1 MGILNI
7 TPDSFFDGGKYLTS
21 KQTITQIEL
30 MLSQGANIIDV
41 GAFSS
46 KPGSKLVSYTDEKQR
61 LTPIFKEI
69 AKKFENVIFSLDT
82 FRSEIAKEFVNDY
95 GVGII
100 NDISAGELDANMF
113 KTIAELN
120 VPYIIMHMKGTPEN
134 MQNNPVYNKNIELEI
149 IEYFAEKVAKL
160 NQLGVND
167 IIIDPGFGFGK
178 TLEQNYQLLNKLDSF
193 KILDLPLLVGISRK
207 SMITK
212 LLNNNAENALNGT
225 SILNTIA
232 IQKAANILRV
242 HDVKEAKEVID
253 ILNSLQ

>member
-253 ILNSLQ
+253 ILNFLQ

>member
-225 SILNTIA
+225 TILNTIA

>member
-225 SILNTIA
+225 TILNTIA

-253 ILNSLQ
+253 ILNFLQ